1 MMNNQINKLVTN
13 LKKND
18 EENGGEKKIKRNLK
32 MLNLLLNKLYLG
44 KKW

>member
-1 MMNNQINKLVTN
+1 M
-13 LKKND
+13 KKIK
-18 EENGGEKKIKRNLK
+18 GKKIKRNTK

>member
-1 MMNNQINKLVTN
+1 MNNQINKLVTN

-18 EENGGEKKIKRNLK
+18 EENGGEKKIKRNTK